1 MIRRVSTP
9 IGRLPFSVASL
20 LAAICITGVLLL
32 HLIGC
37 GAAGKVLQGA
47 GDAVAAGAL
56 SAVAV
61 QGPPIVADL
70 VDAGAQ
76 AIAAGV
82 PVVAKPILI
91 EEQKGLNQVVRTE
104 HTMAFDVEQ
113 RVESIAANLRTKTDE
128 ERKATVADANQLL
141 DRVDGLM
148 DRADN
153 LVTRLETVTVANAQ
167 NTGKTFRD
175 YVIEVI
181 AVLGLVVS
189 VVSMVIHYTNAR
201 NASTARKLAQNK
213 G

>member
-1 MIRRVSTP
+1 
-9 IGRLPFSVASL
+9 
-20 LAAICITGVLLL
+20 
-32 HLIGC
+32 
-37 GAAGKVLQGA
+37 VLQGA